1 MNNDPYT
8 RRILA
13 QEKRI
18 QSLGTYSNHSS
29 EDMAETCDTCGRK
42 IDVLGVAN
50 TDFGSY
56 CGLCESEYKQNWSLS
71 EQAVKLKSLA
81 SNQSTSDLLLL
92 IRDGLLLEKL
102 LDMLIGP
109 NESVRWKFAKRL
121 KRANLRWIL
130 TGRQYGYRPI
140 FLLLD
145 RAWTQTSG
153 ADLDCLD
160 KVLDF
165 ITPVEDAQAPECVQ
179 Q

>member
-1 MNNDPYT
+1 
-8 RRILA
+8 
-13 QEKRI
+13 
-18 QSLGTYSNHSS
+18 
-29 EDMAETCDTCGRK
+29 MAETCDTCGRK

-92 IRDGLLLEKL
+92 IRDGFLLQRLM
-102 LDMLIGP
+102 DMIVGP
-109 NESVRWKFAKRL
+109 NESVRWKYAKRL
-121 KRANLRWIL
+121 KRANLRRTL

-140 FLLLD
+140 FILLY
-145 RAWTQTSG
+145 RAWIRTRG

-165 ITPVEDAQAPECVQ
+165 IIPLEDAQAPECVLQ
-179 Q
+179 